1 MSTFIDKCKCS
12 VNKALDNTFFQ
23 NIANIILLVVV
34 AILIISFGLVIYNKS
49 TTATDSADLTATQIQ
64 AQNEKFAKYEGENQ
78 RGSVVNALL
87 ETVLT
92 NNTTATSE
100 GAKVTVNG
108 AVTLGTSDRSIGT
121 KADTSV
127 LYNIA
132 CTRGSSGVI
141 TTITITRVG
150 TTPQ

>member
-1 MSTFIDKCKCS
+1 MENAT
-12 VNKALDNTFFQ
+12 KALL
-23 NIANIILLVVV
+23 IAAAVLV

-150 TTPQ
+150 TTLQ

>member
-1 MSTFIDKCKCS
+1 MENAT
-12 VNKALDNTFFQ
+12 KALL
-23 NIANIILLVVV
+23 IAAAVLV

-100 GAKVTVNG
+100 GTKVTVNG

>member
-1 MSTFIDKCKCS
+1 MENAT
-12 VNKALDNTFFQ
+12 KALL
-23 NIANIILLVVV
+23 IAAAVLV

-64 AQNEKFAKYEGENQ
+64 AQNEKFAKYEGENK

-108 AVTLGTSDRSIGT
+108 AVTLLTSERSIT
-121 KADTSV
+121 SKADTSV

-132 CTRGSSGVI
+132 CTRGDSGVI

-150 TTPQ
+150 NQQQQQQ

>member
-1 MSTFIDKCKCS
+1 MENAT
-12 VNKALDNTFFQ
+12 KALL
-23 NIANIILLVVV
+23 IAAAVLV

-108 AVTLGTSDRSIGT
+108 AVTLGTSDKSIGT

>member
-1 MSTFIDKCKCS
+1 MENAT
-12 VNKALDNTFFQ
+12 KALL
-23 NIANIILLVVV
+23 IAAAVLV

-141 TTITITRVG
+141 TTITITKVG
-150 TTPQ
+150 TTLQ

>member
-1 MSTFIDKCKCS
+1 MENAT
-12 VNKALDNTFFQ
+12 KALL
-23 NIANIILLVVV
+23 IAAAVLV

-49 TTATDSADLTATQIQ
+49 TTVTDSADLTATQIQ

>member
-1 MSTFIDKCKCS
+1 MENAT
-12 VNKALDNTFFQ
+12 KALL
-23 NIANIILLVVV
+23 IAAAVLV

-64 AQNEKFAKYEGENQ
+64 AQNEKFAKYEGKNQ

-141 TTITITRVG
+141 TTITITKVG

>member
-1 MSTFIDKCKCS
+1 MENAT
-12 VNKALDNTFFQ
+12 KALL
-23 NIANIILLVVV
+23 IAAAVLV

-64 AQNEKFAKYEGENQ
+64 AQNEKFAKYEGKNQ

-100 GAKVTVNG
+100 GAKVDVKG
-108 AVTLGTSDRSIGT
+108 AVTLSADSKSIGA
-121 KADTSV
+121 KADTSI
-127 LYNIA
+127 LYNIT
-132 CTRGSSGVI
+132 CKRGDSGVI
-141 TTITITRVG
+141 NEITIEKVG
-150 TTPQ
+150 QQSASE

>member
-1 MSTFIDKCKCS
+1 MENAT
-12 VNKALDNTFFQ
+12 KALL
-23 NIANIILLVVV
+23 IAAAVLV

-141 TTITITRVG
+141 TTITITKVG

>member
-1 MSTFIDKCKCS
+1 MENAT
-12 VNKALDNTFFQ
+12 KALL
-23 NIANIILLVVV
+23 IAAAVLV

-108 AVTLGTSDRSIGT
+108 AVTLETSDRSIGT

>member
-1 MSTFIDKCKCS
+1 MENAT
-12 VNKALDNTFFQ
+12 KALL
-23 NIANIILLVVV
+23 IAAAVLV

>member
-1 MSTFIDKCKCS
+1 MENAT
-12 VNKALDNTFFQ
+12 KALL
-23 NIANIILLVVV
+23 IAAAVLV

-150 TTPQ
+150 TTPR